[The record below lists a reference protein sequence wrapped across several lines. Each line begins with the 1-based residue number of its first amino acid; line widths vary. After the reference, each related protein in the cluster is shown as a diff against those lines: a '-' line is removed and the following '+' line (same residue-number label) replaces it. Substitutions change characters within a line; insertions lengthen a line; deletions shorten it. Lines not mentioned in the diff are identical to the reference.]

1 MFSQPSQAWVSSDW
15 IVLDLRDLGDPLL
28 VMVDHAH
35 LLVVH
40 EHLTG
45 QLAVVPVEGAPQ
57 HYNYANK
64 VQIII
69 IFFKF

>member
-15 IVLDLRDLGDPLL
+15 IVLHLGDLGDHHLL
-28 VMVDHAH
+28 VIVDHAH
-35 LLVVH
+35 LLVDH

-69 IFFKF
+69 YFF